1 LREESI
7 VKMMN
12 EGWMILLVW
21 LMMNATLVP
30 TLRVLV
36 HVDEIKDLRSTWH
49 FNLLLLSTTT
59 SIPKTQQ
66 RENTRPSISPDTTAF
81 NNQILFLCV
90 VSSLLLP
97 LFFGVY
103 AVYVRI
109 Y

>member
-1 LREESI
+1 MDDIINMVNDERYSSSDVASVGPRARE
-7 VKMMN
+7 
-12 EGWMILLVW
+12 
-21 LMMNATLVP
+21 
-30 TLRVLV
+30 
-36 HVDEIKDLRSTWH
+36 DLRSTWH